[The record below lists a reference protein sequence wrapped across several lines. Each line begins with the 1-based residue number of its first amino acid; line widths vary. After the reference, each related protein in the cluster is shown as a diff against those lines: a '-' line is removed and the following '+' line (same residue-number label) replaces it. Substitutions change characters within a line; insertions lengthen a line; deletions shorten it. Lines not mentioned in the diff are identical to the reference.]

1 MNWLK
6 PTIFWKLR
14 FSFGLGRYY
23 AKGVKVGGGLNYFFV
38 GLVSGRKWRRNLELG
53 KNEWVGSI
61 YCHIRFERNS
71 SEWRWKWEEEK
82 NWHWGCWV
90 WLRVWKYELA
100 QKWKVSASKKSP
112 ARENMTSNSKQIQRP
127 AEQYH
132 QKCMKISGSDISE
145 RIDQIHFQKSIP
157 ILRVAQVVQAF
168 KPGFEDFSNLWGFLR
183 IFVVSKGENEATHRW
198 CKGCPQSSVLN
209 PQSSILSPQ
218 SSILSLHLIHGI
230 LVANVAKNLNIRTLR
245 IRFRIKSGL

>member
-112 ARENMTSNSKQIQRP
+112 ARENMTSNSKQIQCP

-183 IFVVSKGENEATHRW
+183 IFVVSKGENEASHRRW
-198 CKGCPQSSVLN
+198 KGCPQSSVLN
-209 PQSSILSPQ
+209 PQSSVLSPQ
-218 SSILSLHLIHGI
+218 KCSQKLDLPACQYCFKCSKCSNVYGTSGI
-230 LVANVAKNLNIRTLR
+230 QVIPCR
-245 IRFRIKSGL
+245 I

>member
-38 GLVSGRKWRRNLELG
+38 GLVSGRKWRRNLGLG

-112 ARENMTSNSKQIQRP
+112 ARENMTSTSNQIQPQLNKIIRNVWRSQDQTSQRELITSLP
-127 AEQYH
+127 KVNTNTFSNVQMCLEQV
-132 QKCMKISGSDISE
+132 E
-145 RIDQIHFQKSIP
+145 FKSSLAGFKHLKSAKLP
-157 ILRVAQVVQAF
+157 WHHYMELFFFPFVFLSLFCLVDSCLFVLTSLWSNVSRVSSLKSHSLGQSSRVA
-168 KPGFEDFSNLWGFLR
+168 
-183 IFVVSKGENEATHRW
+183 VSHHQG
-198 CKGCPQSSVLN
+198 
-209 PQSSILSPQ
+209 
-218 SSILSLHLIHGI
+218 
-230 LVANVAKNLNIRTLR
+230 
-245 IRFRIKSGL
+245 